1 MSQETETETKN
12 DSSKPIVT
20 PNYFT
25 TLRDNYFLVNWLKI
39 TPCGQG
45 DYGNAHQSDCWQ
57 DIVGAKCW
65 QRFF

>member
-25 TLRDNYFLVNWLKI
+25 TLRDNYFLVNRTIWLTGEISTENSCEILK
-39 TPCGQG
+39 
-45 DYGNAHQSDCWQ
+45 YLNFWNY
-57 DIVGAKCW
+57 
-65 QRFF
+65 